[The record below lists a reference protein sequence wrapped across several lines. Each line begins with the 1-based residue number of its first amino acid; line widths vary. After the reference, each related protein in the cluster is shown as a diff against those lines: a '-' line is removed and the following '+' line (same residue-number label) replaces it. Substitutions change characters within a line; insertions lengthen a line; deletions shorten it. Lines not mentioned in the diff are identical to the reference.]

1 MKDGMRP
8 QTRIV
13 HAGSHP
19 EKQKG
24 AVNPPVYRASTVI
37 FPTVAAMREAIENR
51 FDTVFYGRHGTPS
64 SFALEEAVA
73 DLEGGYRSVT
83 APSGLAAV
91 TLSLLS
97 FLKNGDHLL
106 MVDSAYDPSRR
117 VCERFISDYGIET
130 TFYDPLIGAGISA
143 LMRDNTKAVFL
154 ESPGS
159 LTFEVQDIPAIAAAA
174 HSGGAK
180 VILDN
185 TWSAGQFL
193 KPFGLGVDVSVQ
205 AATKYIAG
213 HADVMLGLVTAAA
226 ETDWRRIK
234 TRAGYLG
241 YCAGADDC
249 FLTLRG
255 LRTLDVRMQRHQETG
270 LKLAHWFQERP
281 EVKRVLHP
289 ALPGDPG
296 HAIWKRDFSGASGLF
311 GVVLGEFP
319 QENVEAMLDGM
330 EFFAMGFSWGGFES
344 LMIQTNP
351 APLRKASPWDE
362 PGVCL
367 RVHAGQED
375 PEDLIDDLTR
385 GFERLGSGQRS

>member
-1 MKDGMRP
+1 MNDGKRP

-19 EKQKG
+19 EKQRG
-24 AVNPPVYRASTVI
+24 VMNPPVHRASTVV
-37 FPTVAAMREAIENR
+37 FPTVAAMRDAVSNR

-97 FLKNGDHLL
+97 FLKSGDHLL

-117 VCERFISDYGIET
+117 ACERFLADYGIQT
-130 TFYDPLIGAGISA
+130 TFYDPLIGTGIGE
-143 LMRDNTKAVFL
+143 LMRPKTKAVFL

-159 LTFEVQDIPAIAAAA
+159 LTFEVQDIPAIAEAA
-174 HSGGAK
+174 HARGAK

-185 TWSAGQFL
+185 TWSAGHFL
-193 KPFGLGVDVSVQ
+193 KPFDLGADISVQ

-213 HADVMLGLVTAAA
+213 HADVMLGLVTVAN
-226 ETDWRRIK
+226 EVDWRAIK
-234 TRAGYLG
+234 TRAGFLG
-241 YCAGADDC
+241 YCSGADDC
-249 FLTLRG
+249 YLALRG
-255 LRTLDVRMQRHQETG
+255 LRTLDVRMERHQETG
-270 LKLAHWFQERP
+270 LALAQWFQARP

-289 ALPGDPG
+289 ALPEDPG
-296 HAIWKRDFSGASGLF
+296 HAIWQRDFTGASGLF
-311 GVVLGEFP
+311 GVVLEETP
-319 QENVEAMLDGM
+319 QANVEAMLDGM
-330 EFFAMGFSWGGFES
+330 EYFAMGFSWGGFES
-344 LMIQTNP
+344 LMIQTDP
-351 APLRKASPWDE
+351 KPLRSAVPWTE
-362 PGVCL
+362 PGVTL

-375 PEDLIDDLTR
+375 LEDLIADLER
-385 GFERLGSGQRS
+385 GFVHLASGEQA